1 MRKKYETHWENTP
14 VRKFMG
20 VELSYC
26 NAVVRFHSVSELLL
40 GCQGSQL
47 QLLFQTKEERK
58 GEILEGFLSGEKKK
72 NISPAKF

>member
-1 MRKKYETHWENTP
+1 MIKKKSMKPIGENTP

-26 NAVVRFHSVSELLL
+26 NAVVRFHSASELLPR
-40 GCQGSQL
+40 CRGSQL

-58 GEILEGFLSGEKKK
+58 GEILQGFL
-72 NISPAKF
+72 